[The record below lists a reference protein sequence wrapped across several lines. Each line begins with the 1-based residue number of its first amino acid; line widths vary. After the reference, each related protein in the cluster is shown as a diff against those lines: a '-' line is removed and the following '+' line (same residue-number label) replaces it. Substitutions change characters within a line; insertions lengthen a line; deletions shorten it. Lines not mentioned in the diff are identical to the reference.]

1 MASTG
6 SEAIM
11 IELMKEG
18 WDWIKSEQF
27 QKREAKE
34 ALLKETNSP
43 MNNCVLKFDHFENI
57 HRLPKDQFAIEGAPN
72 LRQVPG
78 YLVFGTGQPTKE
90 GFQKVLQYLLVETGC
105 FGRPAQSV
113 LWTNMRQEPVV
124 YMNGQSFTPRLKER
138 MNENMEF
145 PGAAGDYI
153 EWLQNSF
160 VKVIQKQ
167 IDDSYLSHNIMPK
180 EDRGKSKKSIKFKQ
194 GPWVKYYRDTYAE
207 HPEDRENIEY
217 KVNLEN
223 DDALVTLNGLYD
235 QMKSLG
241 FELSYFRLPIV
252 DEKAPRDFDFDAI
265 LTEMLNTTRDTACI
279 FNCQM
284 GKGRTTTGMIL
295 ACLLKDIL
303 FGNNDIIYYKDDKVS
318 KEEFPDEDEYLEERA
333 KKGQYEVIDKI
344 AAYLSYLDPGV
355 DEAKAHIDHIID
367 LCGEKPSGTGLQNL
381 RECILWTQTKHDFE
395 PKKKRPFWKQMSKN
409 FIERYCYLVVFTTY
423 VKAFHSRGFDKCFT
437 HWMDERAEL
446 REIIGNGVKNFNWI

>member
-1 MASTG
+1 MAATG

-11 IELMKEG
+11 IELMKDG

-34 ALLKETNSP
+34 AELREKNTP

-57 HRLPKDQFAIEGAPN
+57 HRLPKDQFSIEGSPN
-72 LRQVPG
+72 FRQVPG
-78 YLVFGTGQPTKE
+78 YLVFGTGQPTKL
-90 GFQKVLQYLLVETGC
+90 GFQKALEYLLREDSEAKT
-105 FGRPAQSV
+105 V

-124 YMNGQSFTPRLKER
+124 YMNGQSFTPRLRER

-160 VKVIQKQ
+160 VKVIQKE
-167 IDDSYLSHNIMPK
+167 IDASHQNHFIPR
-180 EDRGKSKKSIKFKQ
+180 EDRGK
-194 GPWVKYYRDTYAE
+194 VKYYRDTYAE

-217 KVNLEN
+217 SVNLDN
-223 DDALVTLNGLYD
+223 DEALVTLNGLYD
-235 QMKSLG
+235 QMKCLG
-241 FELSYFRLPIV
+241 HDLSYFRLPIV
-252 DEKAPRDFDFDAI
+252 DEKAPKDTDFDAM
-265 LTEMLNTTRDTACI
+265 LTTMRETTPETACI

-303 FGNNDIIYYKDDKVS
+303 FGDNTKTYYKDDKVTE
-318 KEEFPDEDEYLEERA
+318 EEFPDEDEYLEERA
-333 KKGQYEVIDKI
+333 KRGQYQVIDNI
-344 AAYLSYLDPGV
+344 AKYLGYLQPGV
-355 DEAKAHIDHIID
+355 EEAKAHIDHIID
-367 LCGEKPSGTGLQNL
+367 LCGVPPAGTGLQNL
-381 RECILWTQTKHDFE
+381 RECILWTQIKHDFE

-409 FIERYCYLVVFTTY
+409 FIERYCYLIVFTTY

-437 HWMDERAEL
+437 HWIDERAEL
-446 REIIGNGVKNFNWI
+446 REIINNGVKNFNWI